1 MDQKE
6 VPAKKKSSFFTEILQ
21 SLLVAA
27 LLALIIHT
35 FIMQNFRIPSGSMEP
50 TLQIQDYIFA
60 SKLTYRLGEPKHGDI
75 VVFKYPRDTSRYFV
89 KRLIAVGGE
98 IVELKDSKLFIDGR
112 LVAEDYLPQ
121 GLEFRDY
128 GPVTVPEGDY
138 FMLGDNRN
146 NSSDSRDWGYVPRN
160 LIVGKEIFIY
170 WPPARIGVAR

>member
-1 MDQKE
+1 MEQYQT
-6 VPAKKKSSFFTEILQ
+6 PPKKSSFFMEILQ

-27 LLALIIHT
+27 VLAFIIHT

-60 SKLTYRLGEPKHGDI
+60 SKITYRLNEPKRGDI
-75 VVFKYPRDTSRYFV
+75 VVFKYPQDTSRYFV

-98 IVELKDSKLFIDGR
+98 TVALKGSELYIDGQ
-112 LVAEDYLPQ
+112 LVPEDYLPQ
-121 GLEFRDY
+121 GMIFSDY
-128 GPVTVPEGDY
+128 GPVTVSEGNY

-146 NSSDSRDWGYVPRN
+146 NSSDSRDWGYVSRD

-170 WPPARIGVAR
+170 WPPGRIGVAR

>member
-1 MDQKE
+1 MAQNED
-6 VPAKKKSSFFTEILQ
+6 PAKKNSFFMEILQ

-27 LLALIIHT
+27 VLAFIIHT

-60 SKLTYRLGEPKHGDI
+60 SKITYRFNEPKRGDI

-98 IVELKDSKLFIDGR
+98 TVALKGGKLYINGEL
-112 LVAEDYLPQ
+112 VPEDYLPQ
-121 GLEFRDY
+121 GLSFDDDY
-128 GPVTVPEGDY
+128 GPVTVPEGNY

-146 NSSDSRDWGYVPRN
+146 NSSDSRDWGFVSRD

-170 WPPARIGVAR
+170 WPPGRIGVAR